1 MVNDPERNWLHW
13 SKNRNFC
20 KNPEKQEFQ
29 VETLFVWSMEI
40 RTKMEGE
47 TVFLQACST
56 PLPEGE
62 DEISDSDENEESDVE
77 DYLVYDE
84 VSQVCVI
91 CDIVLQ
97 SPSHGPLCK
106 RCHQFMYPEYTILQ
120 KEFDDIRVKSKDK
133 EKYIP
138 YNRDQCPTYPKY
150 RPRHRC
156 GKDGTLKNEIV
167 NKGQTSNAEQV
178 KLPTILCFSDSESED
193 EDNELLGLA
202 QLAIYDKDII
212 QFNATCLKDTE
223 STIRDD
229 FVEKMPTESTCWHS
243 YSMTPPPPC
252 LGMYSSIWQ

>member
-1 MVNDPERNWLHW
+1 
-13 SKNRNFC
+13 
-20 KNPEKQEFQ
+20 
-29 VETLFVWSMEI
+29 MEI

-56 PLPEGE
+56 PLPEDE
-62 DEISDSDENEESDVE
+62 DEISDSDENEDVESDVE

-229 FVEKMPTESTCWHS
+229 FVEKMPTESTC
-243 YSMTPPPPC
+243 
-252 LGMYSSIWQ
+252 